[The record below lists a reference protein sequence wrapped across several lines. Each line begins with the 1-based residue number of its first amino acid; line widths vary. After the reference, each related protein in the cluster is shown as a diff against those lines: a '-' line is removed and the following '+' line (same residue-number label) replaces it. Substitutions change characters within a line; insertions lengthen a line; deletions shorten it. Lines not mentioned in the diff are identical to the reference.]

1 MECYMFWLITDETNV
16 EPQPGRFF
24 IYGGLIMTPEQ
35 MSGAH
40 EAIQEIRQK
49 YGFSDADDFKFET
62 RSRPQAMTI
71 EKWTSAKRE
80 AITAAEN
87 LGITL
92 IIYVVLHDIAG
103 NKSVT
108 QITEW
113 APNSVVAHFDMR
125 FLAEKMSYGAVCID
139 RVDEKF
145 GYRYL
150 SSKFQEGIKL
160 PGRSPEKLRRII
172 HYSISCN
179 GASHVS
185 SLVDIVLGGMRYAV
199 NTAGGVGKEEL
210 AKEILPPIARMMWHS
225 VKADGSRRVGGYGF
239 LQYPK
244 EVKVPAYREQYVGLA
259 RTLSEW
265 GSS

>member
-1 MECYMFWLITDETNV
+1 MYWLVTDETNV
-16 EPQPGRFF
+16 EPGQGRFF

-35 MSGAH
+35 MLKAH
-40 EAIQEIRQK
+40 EAIQDIRMK
-49 YGFSDADDFKFET
+49 YGFSDTDDFKFET
-62 RSRPQAMTI
+62 RSRPQSMTV
-71 EKWTSAKRE
+71 EKWTRAKGE
-80 AITAAEN
+80 AIAAAEK
-87 LGITL
+87 LGATL
-92 IIYVVLHDIAG
+92 VIYVVLHDIAR
-103 NKSVT
+103 NKPKT

-113 APNSVVAHFDMR
+113 ALNSVVAHFDMR
-125 FLAEKMSYGAVCID
+125 FLTEKMSYGMVCID

-150 SSKFQEGIKL
+150 SSKFQEGIELPDGRTAKL
-160 PGRSPEKLRRII
+160 ARII

-179 GASHVS
+179 GASHIS
-185 SLVDIVLGGMRYAV
+185 SLVDIVLGGMRYSV

-210 AKEILPPIARMMWHS
+210 AREILPPISRMMWHA
-225 VKADGSRRVGGYGF
+225 VKPDGSWQVGGYGF

-244 EVKVPAYREQYVGLA
+244 DVLVPEYREQYVNLA